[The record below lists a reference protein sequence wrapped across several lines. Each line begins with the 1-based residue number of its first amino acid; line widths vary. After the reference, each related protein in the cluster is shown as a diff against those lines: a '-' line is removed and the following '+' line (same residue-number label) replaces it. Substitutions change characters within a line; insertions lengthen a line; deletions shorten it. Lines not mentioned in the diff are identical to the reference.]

1 MTYHRGMISP
11 QQLRDRLRAM
21 PNIRAVARM
30 AGIPEKTVYRTA
42 NGETTP
48 SLEKAQRMWNAIT
61 TIEAQIALASKHV
74 AKEAA

>member
-1 MTYHRGMISP
+1 MISP

-21 PNIRAVARM
+21 PNIRAVARQ

-42 NGETTP
+42 SGETTP
-48 SLEKAQRMWNAIT
+48 NLETAQRIWNAIT
-61 TIEAQIALASKHV
+61 TMEAQ

>member
-1 MTYHRGMISP
+1 MISP

-21 PNIRAVARM
+21 PNIRAVARQ
-30 AGIPEKTVYRTA
+30 AGLPEKTVYRTA

-48 SLEKAQRMWNAIT
+48 SLENAQRMWNAIT
-61 TIEAQIALASKHV
+61 TLETQ